1 MGLPVL
7 THRSLLGN
15 SSSPPE
21 TERTPRVAL
30 VTRETSQAMRLRS
43 ELAEQGWE
51 VVQVGS
57 AERLFAVLGDLGTDM
72 VLIDTDMPDR
82 DATELC
88 GDIRATEAGRFLPIM
103 LIAMKD
109 VADDTIAEGLMAGAD
124 DFCLPLARPFEF
136 VARVRVQLRQK
147 RVRDRLRRV
156 RHERDHYKRAAKVD
170 ALTGLLNRG
179 SFDSIIG
186 EAMTEDGTFGILFID
201 VDHFKS
207 INDQYGH
214 DVGDEVLRKVAKRI
228 EQSARGKDRCGRY
241 GGEEFVV
248 LVHGVDEKIAAAV
261 AERHRVNIEALSIPS
276 IQKGVTV
283 SIGYAVFQ
291 PGHPDLSRE
300 ALYKRA
306 DSALYRA
313 KRGGRNRVEKAFT
326 PDEVS
331 NVFELPAPLSRA
343 PSTPPKARASA
354 PPTEGEVA
362 PSSRRIRTPAV
373 LASRRPARP
382 PERDL
387 FETDDAAKALP
398 SVMPTPAVAVEAVRP
413 EPDPKPSVVKTSATA
428 RVAEPSVGAA
438 ASAERA
444 RQGKPAPSLSQIE
457 SSLLKAMSTKRAGL
471 PLLPDAAAQALRLA
485 RDPHSDMPR
494 IARLVDRDPTL
505 AARFLSLANSPL
517 YSAGS
522 RVLSTHGALVR
533 LGLATARD
541 LLLQVVYERSHGGGG
556 RFQDRV
562 SAVFSR
568 SVMAAIAT
576 SEIARTL
583 SIPLED
589 AYLCGLLHDIGEARI
604 WRVLGDMD
612 VDDPSTVEPIVA
624 RHHSRAGAEV
634 ARAWGL
640 PPAVI
645 EACEEH
651 HENPKGKPARVKLI
665 MMGDVIAD
673 LASQPRKPGE
683 APRLTFNEGD
693 MARLDELGLDL
704 RVATITLQGVFV
716 AGRMVV
722 T

>member
-7 THRSLLGN
+7 SPRSLVGN

-30 VTRETSQAMRLRS
+30 VTRESNQAMRLRG
-43 ELAEQGWE
+43 ELADQGWE
-51 VVQVGS
+51 VVPVAS
-57 AERLFAVLGDLGTDM
+57 SERLFAVLGDLGADM

-82 DATELC
+82 DAAELC

-103 LIAMKD
+103 LISMKE

-156 RHERDHYKRAAKVD
+156 RHERDHYKRVAKVD

-186 EAMTEDGTFGILFID
+186 EAMTEEGTFGILFID

-214 DVGDEVLRKVAKRI
+214 DVGDEVLRRVSKRI

-248 LVHGVDEKIAAAV
+248 LVHGADEKIAAAV
-261 AERHRVNIEALSIPS
+261 AERHRVNIEALSIPA

-283 SIGYAVFQ
+283 SVGYAVYD

-306 DSALYRA
+306 DTALYRA
-313 KRGGRNRVEKAFT
+313 KRGGRNRVEKAQG

-343 PSTPPKARASA
+343 PSA
-354 PPTEGEVA
+354 PPGH
-362 PSSRRIRTPAV
+362 SGGS
-373 LASRRPARP
+373 
-382 PERDL
+382 
-387 FETDDAAKALP
+387 
-398 SVMPTPAVAVEAVRP
+398 VRP
-413 EPDPKPSVVKTSATA
+413 LANADAPPASQRVPTLRNAAEQKPSVAKA
-428 RVAEPSVGAA
+428 P
-438 ASAERA
+438 ASPRD
-444 RQGKPAPSLSQIE
+444 GKPLPTLSQVE
-457 SSLLKAMSTKRAGL
+457 SNLLKAMSTKRAGL

-485 RDPHSDMPR
+485 RDPQSDMPR

-522 RVLSTHGALVR
+522 RVVSTHGALVR

-556 RFQDRV
+556 RFQERV
-562 SAVFSR
+562 SAVFSK

-583 SIPLED
+583 SIPFED

-612 VDDPSTVEPIVA
+612 VDDPTALEPIVA
-624 RHHSRAGAEV
+624 RHHTRAGAEV

-651 HENPKGKPARVKLI
+651 HETPKGKPARVKLI

-673 LASQPRKPGE
+673 LACQPRRPGE
-683 APRLTFNEGD
+683 PPRLTFSDGD
-693 MARLDELGLDL
+693 KARLEELGLDM

-722 T
+722 G

>member
-1 MGLPVL
+1 
-7 THRSLLGN
+7 
-15 SSSPPE
+15 
-21 TERTPRVAL
+21 
-30 VTRETSQAMRLRS
+30 MRLRN
-43 ELAEQGWE
+43 ELADQGWE
-51 VVQVGS
+51 VVPVVS
-57 AERLFAVLGDLGTDM
+57 AERLFAILGDLGADM
-72 VLIDTDMPDR
+72 VLLDTDIPDR

-103 LIAMKD
+103 LISMKD

-179 SFDSIIG
+179 SFDSILG
-186 EAMTEDGTFGILFID
+186 EAMTEEATFGILFID

-214 DVGDEVLRKVAKRI
+214 DVGDEVLRRVAKRI

-248 LVHGVDEKIAAAV
+248 LVHGADMKIAAAV
-261 AERHRVNIEALSIPS
+261 AERHRVNIEALAIPAL
-276 IQKGVTV
+276 QKGVTASV
-283 SIGYAVFQ
+283 GYAVFD
-291 PGHPDLSRE
+291 PAHPDLSRE

-313 KRGGRNRVEKAFT
+313 KRNGRNRVEKAFG

-343 PSTPPKARASA
+343 PSAPPKPRVTV
-354 PPTEGEVA
+354 PPTEGESPPASQRVPHVRMPA
-362 PSSRRIRTPAV
+362 PPADDR
-373 LASRRPARP
+373 SPQD
-382 PERDL
+382 DL
-387 FETDDAAKALP
+387 FEPDESSSALP
-398 SVMPTPAVAVEAVRP
+398 SAMPAAPVPSTARVES
-413 EPDPKPSVVKTSATA
+413 KPSVVKTTATA
-428 RVAEPSVGAA
+428 RAGGVSPEPLSSARLAPEPPARAQAA
-438 ASAERA
+438 
-444 RQGKPAPSLSQIE
+444 KPTPTISQLE
-457 SSLLKAMSTKRAGL
+457 SNLLKAMASKRAGL

-485 RDPHSDMPR
+485 RDPQSDMPR

-522 RVLSTHGALVR
+522 RVVSTHGALVR

-583 SIPLED
+583 SIPFED
-589 AYLCGLLHDIGEARI
+589 TYLCGLLHDIGEARI

-612 VDDPSTVEPIVA
+612 VDDPSIVEPIVA
-624 RHHSRAGAEV
+624 RHHARAGAEV

-640 PPAVI
+640 PAAVI

-673 LASQPRKPGE
+673 LACQPRKPGE

-693 MARLDELGLDL
+693 VARLDELGLDH
-704 RVATITLQGVFV
+704 RVATITLQGVFI

>member
-7 THRSLLGN
+7 SPRSILGA

-30 VTRETSQAMRLRS
+30 VTRETSQAMRLRN
-43 ELAEQGWE
+43 ELADQGWE
-51 VVQVGS
+51 VVPVGS
-57 AERLFAVLGDLGTDM
+57 AERLFAILGDLGADI
-72 VLIDTDMPDR
+72 VLLDTDMPDR

-88 GDIRATEAGRFLPIM
+88 GDIRASEAGRFLPIM
-103 LIAMKD
+103 LISMKD
-109 VADDTIAEGLMAGAD
+109 IADDTIAEGLMAGAD

-179 SFDSIIG
+179 SFDSILG
-186 EAMTEDGTFGILFID
+186 EAMTEEAAFGILFID

-214 DVGDEVLRKVAKRI
+214 DVGDEVLRRVAKRI

-248 LVHGVDEKIAAAV
+248 LVHGADLKIAAAV
-261 AERHRVNIEALSIPS
+261 AERHRVNIEVLAIPA
-276 IQKGVTV
+276 IQKGVTASV
-283 SIGYAVFQ
+283 GFAVFD

-313 KRGGRNRVEKAFT
+313 KRNGRNRVEMAFG

-343 PSTPPKARASA
+343 PSAPPKSRATV
-354 PPTEGEVA
+354 PPTEGESPPASQRVPHVPPPA
-362 PSSRRIRTPAV
+362 DHCAV
-373 LASRRPARP
+373 LD
-382 PERDL
+382 DL
-387 FETDDAAKALP
+387 FEPDESSSALP
-398 SVMPTPAVAVEAVRP
+398 SAMPA
-413 EPDPKPSVVKTSATA
+413 A
-428 RVAEPSVGAA
+428 RVPSPSTADASRPSLVKPTAA
-438 ASAERA
+438 PRASSGQPQVA
-444 RQGKPAPSLSQIE
+444 KPAPTITQLE
-457 SSLLKAMSTKRAGL
+457 SNLLKAMASKRAGL

-485 RDPHSDMPR
+485 RDPQSDMPR

-517 YSAGS
+517 YSAGR
-522 RVLSTHGALVR
+522 RVVSTHGALVR

-562 SAVFSR
+562 SSVFTR

-576 SEIARTL
+576 AEIARTL
-583 SIPLED
+583 SIPFDD

-612 VDDPSTVEPIVA
+612 VDDPKAAEPIVA
-624 RHHSRAGAEV
+624 RHHARAGAEV

-645 EACEEH
+645 EACEAH
-651 HENPKGKPARVKLI
+651 HDSPKGKPARVKLI

-673 LASQPRKPGE
+673 LACQPRRLGDP
-683 APRLTFNEGD
+683 PRLTFNEGD
-693 MARLDELGLDL
+693 LARLEELGLDQ
-704 RVATITLQGVFV
+704 RVATITLQGVFI